1 MVLASLAF
9 VRAVEELLTTRR
21 ANGPQSAIGFMTLEL
36 IKSERI
42 LLVEDN
48 EHLREIPVKFLS
60 KQGYEVVEAR
70 SGKQAI
76 EHLKDGQSFDLLFT
90 DIVMPGG
97 MNGVEVADEA
107 KRIQPGI
114 KVLYTSGYAEYA
126 IVHNG
131 ILDSG
136 VILLNKPYSR
146 EELLD
151 KVRAIL
157 DSGDD

>member
-1 MVLASLAF
+1 
-9 VRAVEELLTTRR
+9 
-21 ANGPQSAIGFMTLEL
+21 MTLEL

-48 EHLREIPVKFLS
+48 EHLREIPLKFLS

-114 KVLYTSGYAEYA
+114 KVLYTSGYSEYA